1 MGDRDLG
8 RMRRPLKLL
17 IIAWFFHISLAML
30 RKLGL
35 RSSSCSYVPCAIS
48 ATMGWVAEHVF
59 GRSEYAEK
67 GQHGAQADDFCEH
80 TDQHQTH

>member
-1 MGDRDLG
+1 
-8 RMRRPLKLL
+8 
-17 IIAWFFHISLAML
+17 ML

-35 RSSSCSYVPCAIS
+35 HSSSCSYVPCAIS

-67 GQHGAQADDFCEH
+67 GQAPRLTTSANAL
-80 TDQHQTH
+80 TSIKPISSPN